1 MLDDIVPDS
10 REVLHQLCLAG
21 LCIEVGHTG
30 IEVVGTHG
38 MSHGLILLAELMTVL
53 IVVFA
58 VLHAVA
64 DGDKSLGQGE
74 IFLIARLAIHL
85 RSTHI
90 VAGTD
95 GIARE
100 LSRVVG
106 QEVIEEVGSL
116 PAAIEQGG
124 LAGGTLMD
132 DTGCD
137 EVTEVIGLEIKS

>member
-1 MLDDIVPDS
+1 MLDDIIPDS

-74 IFLIARLAIHL
+74 IFRISRLTVHL
-85 RSTHI
+85 SGTHI
-90 VAGTD
+90 VTGTD
-95 GIARE
+95 GIARK
-100 LSRVVG
+100 LCRVVG
-106 QEVIEEVGSL
+106 QEIIEEISSL
-116 PAAIEQGG
+116 PAAIE
-124 LAGGTLMD
+124 
-132 DTGCD
+132 
-137 EVTEVIGLEIKS
+137 